1 MRNIMHFPDGGTW
14 VTGNR
19 CENGL
24 LPDNAAAKCATDM
37 ADKEKDL
44 KNAES
49 EAKKQTAAAVEEEE
63 AYTPVDV
70 FAARERLLFK
80 DYDYTRISDEKNVI
94 VGIPRVLEFWDSM
107 PFLDNIF
114 KGTWI

>member
-1 MRNIMHFPDGGTW
+1 MVSGKESTSFIGFEAVRTFEYTTESGVRCEHCGNHCMRNIMYFPDGGTW

-24 LPDNAAAKCATDM
+24 LPDNAAAKRATDI
-37 ADKEKDL
+37 ADKEKGL

-63 AYTPVDV
+63 S
-70 FAARERLLFK
+70 LH
-80 DYDYTRISDEKNVI
+80 SC
-94 VGIPRVLEFWDSM
+94 
-107 PFLDNIF
+107 
-114 KGTWI
+114 